1 LQLSIDYSRP
11 PAFHHELAK
20 RLRTLREKGVLIIG
34 SGNVV
39 HNLSERPDARVTAG
53 GAGVTD
59 SPRDWAIEFD
69 RRMSTAVMTGNHA
82 EVVNFH
88 SLGRVAALAHPT
100 HDHFLPLLY
109 CLGIAAPGAEVQTFN
124 DGFQWPGVSMRSF
137 VLA

>member
-1 LQLSIDYSRP
+1 MTPSGPQLFMLKENS
-11 PAFHHELAK
+11 
-20 RLRTLREKGVLIIG
+20 
-34 SGNVV
+34 SGNG
-39 HNLSERPDARVTAG
+39 SCQ
-53 GAGVTD
+53 
-59 SPRDWAIEFD
+59 
-69 RRMSTAVMTGNHA
+69 RRLATVMTGNHA

-88 SLGRVAALAHPT
+88 SLGRVAAPAHPT